1 MMAVRLANHGAALFG
16 NLFFVILYLLV
27 HQGRSS
33 SPTKIHTII
42 GKIGELAVLP
52 CVDDGDHLNLRDMR
66 IYWQINYDI
75 TVHMYNRGVDDI
87 NYQNE
92 TYKGRTM
99 LFVDQLEKGNYSLQ
113 ITNITLADSAEYMC
127 IAGKEHLELSKVTLR
142 PVASFIDP
150 VISVDELWVNN
161 QASRNASC
169 KSHSGYPKPNV
180 YWNVR
185 NGSTVEHPEATGT
198 VITQDP
204 DTRLYNVTSYIT
216 LNDTDESISCTVEN
230 PLLGENLTSPEWSLR
245 PSGPQPGPFFKVLV
259 ASLFGAVVLLT
270 ILGLVVKCKCLPKK
284 ECRRDPPAELLLDHM
299 TCPQE
304 NGTGGHPQTQETVVM
319 LNKEMET

>member
-1 MMAVRLANHGAALFG
+1 MTVVRLANHGAAPMGSLVF
-16 NLFFVILYLLV
+16 LILHLLV
-27 HQGRSS
+27 HQGSS
-33 SPTKIHTII
+33 SSSTKIHTIN

-52 CVDDGDHLNLRDMR
+52 CMDGETHPNPRDMR
-66 IYWQINYDI
+66 IYWQINAHI
-75 TVHMYNRGVDDI
+75 VVHMYNKGEDEVHHQD
-87 NYQNE
+87 E
-92 TYKGRTM
+92 KYKGRTM

-113 ITNITLADSAEYMC
+113 ITNITLADRAEYTC
-127 IAGKEHLELSKVTLR
+127 LCNEHLELSKVKLQ

-150 VISVDELWVNN
+150 VISVDEPRVNN

-169 KSHSGYPKPNV
+169 KSHSGYPKPNL
-180 YWNVR
+180 YWTVR

-204 DTRLYNVTSYIT
+204 DTQLYNIISYIT
-216 LNDTDESISCTVEN
+216 LNYTNGSISCTVEN
-230 PLLGENLTSPEWSLR
+230 PQLGENQTSSEWSLL
-245 PSGPQPGPFFKVLV
+245 PADPQPGSFIKVLV

-284 ECRRDPPAELLLDHM
+284 GGQRDIPAELLLDHM

-319 LNKEMET
+319 LKNDMET